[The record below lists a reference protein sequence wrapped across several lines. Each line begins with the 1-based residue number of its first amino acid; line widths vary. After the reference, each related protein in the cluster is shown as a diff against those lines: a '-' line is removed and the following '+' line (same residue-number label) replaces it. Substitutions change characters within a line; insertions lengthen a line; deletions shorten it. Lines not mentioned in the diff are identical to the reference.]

1 MDRERERERRMRER
15 PFSPPARR
23 RASPTYDAPPPPR
36 EPPPPRDPVNQ
47 LLDEVDSE
55 SRSIFVSQLAARL
68 TSSDL
73 GLFFEDKLGRGAVRD
88 ARVVTDRVSRRSK
101 G

>member
-15 PFSPPARR
+15 PPSPPPRR
-23 RASPTYDAPPPPR
+23 RASPTYEAPPPPR